1 MKMIGID
8 FTFID
13 FNMKLTTSLEIFT
26 CDILDCIAKQKQEK
40 NFIIVV
46 HPAVK
51 DAVKRRFPTFRVYG
65 IGGGILKTL
74 YSLFGLKGMNKVK
87 QYGVYDTCL
96 KIHGITKI
104 WFPYMVPQII
114 QRCKC
119 DYIGTCH
126 DLMQR
131 NVDNDAAYRKIFEQS
146 KRIVA
151 ISTYTKNQ
159 IMLNYNIHEEKVV
172 VIPNSIY
179 FSTNSAMVEEIP
191 ALKRKEFILDCN
203 AFAPR
208 KNTMVIIKAFE
219 RLKSTITED
228 LVLCGGYNL
237 GDYFDE
243 CKKYIESKNLSN
255 RVHMF
260 LGIEEKQ
267 KNWLFKNCKLFV
279 TPSEN
284 EGFGRTPIEA
294 ALFLKPVISSRA
306 TSLEEATCGLVH
318 YIENPRDDKELAE
331 TIMDVLQN
339 PDSEKKLINIKETY
353 VQRYS
358 PERIVQEYMK
368 VFQDLGWI
376 EAEG

>member
-40 NFIIVV
+40 NFIIIV

-51 DAVKRRFPTFRVYG
+51 DAVERRFPTFRVYG
-65 IGGGILKTL
+65 IGGGMLKIL
-74 YSLFGLKGMNKVK
+74 YNLFALKGINKVK
-87 QYGVYDTCL
+87 RYGVYDTCL

-104 WFPYMVPQII
+104 WFPYMVPQIV
-114 QRCKC
+114 QKCKC

-146 KRIVA
+146 ERIVA

-179 FSTNSAMVEEIP
+179 FSTNSATVEEIP

-219 RLKSTITED
+219 RLKSMITED

-237 GDYFDE
+237 GGYFDE

-284 EGFGRTPIEA
+284 EGFGKTPIEA

-339 PDSEKKLINIKETY
+339 PDSEKKLINIKETC